1 METRLESVPTLSA
14 LYGKALTHA
23 IGARMPGG
31 KRQQTLPAA
40 RHRVEPVSA
49 RPEHVRAFQALMG
62 QPAGEFMPSGYQHV
76 LAFPVAMSVL
86 ARDDFP
92 LPLLGMIHLRNDVE
106 DFSPVKVSEELS
118 VTAWVENLKRHRSGT
133 TVDAVV
139 ELENSTG
146 LAWRGR
152 STYLAKGTYLPDST
166 EQAPASDAASDG
178 VLPDYPTTVWTLG
191 PDAGRRYAA
200 ISGDYNPIHLSGPSA
215 RLLGMRKP
223 IAHGMY
229 LASRMV
235 AEAGPR
241 EWTPM
246 RWTVDFHSPVPL
258 PSKVFLALD
267 VDRPGSE
274 WEGAN
279 VTAWDP
285 RRRRTHFT
293 GRMESLG

>member
-1 METRLESVPTLSA
+1 MTAS
-14 LYGKALTHA
+14 
-23 IGARMPGG
+23 
-31 KRQQTLPAA
+31 
-40 RHRVEPVSA
+40 
-49 RPEHVRAFQALMG
+49 PEHVRAFQALMG

-76 LAFPVAMSVL
+76 LVFPVAMSVL
-86 ARDDFP
+86 ARNDFP
-92 LPLLGMIHLRNDVE
+92 LPLLGMIHLRNDIE
-106 DFSPVKVSEELS
+106 HFSPVNVSEELS
-118 VTAWVENLKRHRSGT
+118 VSAWVENLEGHRSGT

-139 ELENSTG
+139 QVENSTG

-152 STYLAKGTYLPDST
+152 STYLAKGTYLPGLT
-166 EQAPASDAASDG
+166 KPAPASDAALAG

-200 ISGDYNPIHLSGPSA
+200 ISGDYNPIHLSVPSA

-267 VDRPGSE
+267 VDRAGSE

-293 GRMESLG
+293 GRMDRLG